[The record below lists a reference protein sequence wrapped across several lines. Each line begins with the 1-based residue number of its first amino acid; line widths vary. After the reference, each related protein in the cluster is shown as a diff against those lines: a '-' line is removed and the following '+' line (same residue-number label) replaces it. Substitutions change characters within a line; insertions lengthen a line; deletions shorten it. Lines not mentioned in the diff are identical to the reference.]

1 MITPEIGSA
10 VSDPEVSERARRR
23 KFTAD
28 YKLNVLER
36 WDASEGGMER
46 GALLRREGLYRSHIS
61 KWLEQRDVGA
71 LAGLS
76 PRKRGRKPTKRR
88 DSVTEENSELRKQ
101 VTRLER
107 KLKRAELLLEIQK
120 KTSEILGIPLKGLD
134 DEEQD

>member
-61 KWLEQRDVGA
+61 KWLEQRDAGA

-88 DSVTEENSELRKQ
+88 DSVTEENSELRKK